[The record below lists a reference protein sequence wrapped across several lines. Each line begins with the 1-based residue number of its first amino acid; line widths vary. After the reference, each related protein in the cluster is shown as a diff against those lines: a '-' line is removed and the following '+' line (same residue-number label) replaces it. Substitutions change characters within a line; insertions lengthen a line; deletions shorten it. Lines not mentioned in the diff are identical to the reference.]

1 MLVDNSTLIDGWV
14 LQGPTTYTASAVLAA
29 GSHPVE
35 VDYFQAG
42 GGAVAQFSYANI
54 GPACGP
60 GQWLAQFYPN
70 QSLSG
75 VPVASTCEASINH
88 NWGTAGPGVGGLGG
102 SNYSVRWTQ
111 TVSLAGG
118 TYAFTATGDDGIR
131 VLVDNSTLIDGWV
144 PQGPTTYTASA
155 VLAAGSHPV
164 EVDYFQAGG
173 GAVAQFSYANIGP
186 ACGPGQWLAQFYPNQ
201 SLSGVPVAST
211 CEASINHNW
220 GTAGPGVGGR
230 VGRTTRCAGPRPCR
244 WPVGRT
250 RSPRPGMTGSG
261 CWSTTRR

>member
-54 GPACGP
+54 GPACTS

-111 TVSLAGG
+111 TVSLAG
-118 TYAFTATGDDGIR
+118 TYVFTATGDDGIR

-144 PQGPTTYTASA
+144 LQGPTTYTASA

-186 ACGPGQWLAQFYPNQ
+186 AC
-201 SLSGVPVAST
+201 SLGAVAGAVLPEPVV
-211 CEASINHNW
+211 
-220 GTAGPGVGGR
+220 VGG
-230 VGRTTRCAGPRPCR
+230 AGG
-244 WPVGRT
+244 VDV
-250 RSPRPGMTGSG
+250 
-261 CWSTTRR
+261 